1 VQGSY
6 YTARHNA
13 ITNGYDQRRTTYGIL
28 KSIGRLAATLA
39 GAG

>member
-13 ITNGYDQRRTTYGIL
+13 ITNGYDQRRTTYSIL